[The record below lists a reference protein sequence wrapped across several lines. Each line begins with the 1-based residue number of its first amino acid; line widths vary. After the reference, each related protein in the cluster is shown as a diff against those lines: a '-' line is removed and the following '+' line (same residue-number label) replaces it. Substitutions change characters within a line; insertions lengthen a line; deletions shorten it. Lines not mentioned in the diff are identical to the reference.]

1 MNLTV
6 LDFVVIAVPMAIV
19 LGTAAYL
26 QRYMRSV
33 ADFLAA
39 NRSAGRYLISTSMD
53 AGGSN
58 VMTLLAFMEVF
69 SHAGFSL
76 SFWQKLSEVFFF
88 FLGVLGL
95 VSYRFRETRV
105 LTFHQFFEVRYSKG
119 IRMFASFLN
128 VFSGIFNFGIQPA
141 LVARFFVYF
150 CGMPET
156 CHLGGLAV
164 PTFLIVMLILMGAS
178 LFFALT
184 GGQISVMVTDCLEG
198 VISGI
203 FYLVVGIYLVC
214 TLTNAQMQGALLSGP
229 PGGSYVDPFD
239 IGARSDFNAWYV
251 FFIFFLSLYYFR
263 GNAWAG
269 GFAAAAKSAHEL
281 RMAQILGNWRTLSYG
296 QMGILI
302 SIAAF
307 TVLHHPDFASQKAV
321 VDQGVQ
327 NISTPMLQSQMSLP
341 MALGI
346 ILAPGVRGAFC
357 AILLFG
363 VLASQGYQLHAYG
376 TTLLQDVILP
386 MRKKPLEARSHI
398 HWLQI
403 TIFGIAAFTCI
414 FSYFF
419 KPMEYITMI
428 VALIGAIYLGGIG
441 LVVWGGLY
449 WKKGTTAGAWA
460 SMSIGAILGIVFN
473 VMQELWVP
481 INHLLTDWL
490 GATSMVGRF
499 FLAHPESSPF
509 NGTQLTAV
517 TAATAG
523 AAYIVVSLATCRED
537 FNMDAMLHRGKYR
550 IASEDIVV
558 QSSKKKTW
566 YAKLLDLDEHFTLGD
581 KALTITT
588 VAWTMLWKV
597 VALGIVI
604 WTIVVGRL
612 SAKWWFDY
620 SMITGVWLTLIIGC
634 IVTVW
639 FLFGVTRDLKALVVT
654 LRKAKRNDADD
665 GTVRNHHNVG
675 ENGAAIKNG

>member
-6 LDFVVIAVPMAIV
+6 LDLVVIAVPMVLV
-19 LGTAAYL
+19 LGVAAYL

-39 NRSAGRYLISTSMD
+39 NRSAGRYLICTSMD

-58 VMTLLAFMEVF
+58 VMTLLVFMEVF
-69 SHAGFSL
+69 SRAGFSL
-76 SFWQKLSEVFFF
+76 AFWQKLSEVFFF

-128 VFSGIFNFGIQPA
+128 VVSGVFNFGIQPA

-156 CHLGGLAV
+156 CHLGGLIV

-214 TLTNAQMQGALLSGP
+214 TLTSAQMQGALLSGP

-239 IGARSDFNAWYV
+239 IGTRPDLNAWYV
-251 FFIFFLSLYYFR
+251 FFVFFLSLYYFR

-269 GFAAAAKSAHEL
+269 GFAAAARSAHEL

-307 TVLHHPDFASQKAV
+307 TVLHHPDFASQRAAV
-321 VDQGVQ
+321 EHGVQ

-341 MALGI
+341 MALGM

-386 MRKKPLEARSHI
+386 MRKKPLEAKSHI
-398 HWLQI
+398 RWLQI
-403 TIFGIAAFTCI
+403 TIFGIAIFTCT

-419 KPMEYITMI
+419 KPMEYLTMI

-460 SMSIGAILGIVFN
+460 SMSIGAILGIIFN

-481 INHLLTDWL
+481 INHLLTGWF
-490 GATSMVGRF
+490 GASSAVGQF

-523 AAYIVVSLATCRED
+523 VAYIVVSLATCRED

-550 IASEDIVV
+550 VASEDIAAV
-558 QSSKKKTW
+558 SSSRKKTW
-566 YAKLLDLDEHFTLGD
+566 LAKLLDMDEHFTLTD
-581 KALTITT
+581 KALTVTT

-597 VALGIVI
+597 VAVGIVV
-604 WTIVVGRL
+604 WTLLVGRL

-620 SMITGVWLTLIIGC
+620 SMITGVWLTLAIGC
-634 IVTVW
+634 VVTVW
-639 FLFGVTRDLKALVVT
+639 FLFGVTRDLRALVIA
-654 LRKAKRNDADD
+654 LRQAKRNDADD
-665 GTVRNHHNVG
+665 GTVRDHHNTG
-675 ENGAAIKNG
+675 ENGASTKK